1 MADEIITLKLTPMDA
16 KALRAAMQW
25 SEMLAERGQLEIYDW
40 QQQSFES
47 IREQMKYAE
56 AGIEATT
63 ND

>member
-1 MADEIITLKLTPMDA
+1 MSELITIKLTPLDA
-16 KALRAAMQW
+16 RALRAAMQW
-25 SEMLAERGQLEIYDW
+25 AEQLAERGQLEIYDW
-40 QQQSFES
+40 QQESFDD